1 MYRTFEIFKMKIFI
15 FVLLWIKIKLLNKC
29 QSIFLYI
36 ITFKINSKIDSPKMF
51 HEYTDFRNVTIQMIH
66 TNYEKNL

>member
-1 MYRTFEIFKMKIFI
+1 MDQ
-15 FVLLWIKIKLLNKC
+15 KLLNKC

-51 HEYTDFRNVTIQMIH
+51 HEYTDFRNVRTQMIH